1 MFRRRQSLIRLA
13 AITISA
19 SALSLSLAGVAVA
32 ADNTISIGILA
43 PESTIV
49 GQGILD
55 AAELATNEVNASG
68 GIDGHKIVLHKY
80 NTQLSASAATLAFQ
94 RAVQQDGATAVVGV
108 FTSEVALALIPWAS
122 RLKTPL
128 MVTAAASDD
137 ISKRVHADPQRFKYV
152 FHSFINSTDI
162 AKEACIVTKDLI
174 MSNDRYKK
182 FNRAVLFSEDANWT
196 IPLDA
201 EYKKCLPKIGID
213 IVDAIRFSPN
223 TDDFTPIFNQIESK
237 KANLMMTA
245 IAHVGVKPVTQWHQQ
260 QVPALMIGSNG
271 QSSSAD
277 FWNATNGATNNVV
290 GIGTPG
296 MGGVAMTPKTPA
308 FYKAYQAAF
317 KTKEPAYSAYT
328 TYDAMLTIFDAL
340 KRSGLKGGSKL
351 VDAISATDI
360 VGVSGRIKFHPL
372 SSPNANEVIFSADPK
387 KGQSFIGYQWQEG
400 ALKVVW
406 PKSLATA
413 EFRVPDMMLK

>member
-1 MFRRRQSLIRLA
+1 MSYKRQSIIQLA
-13 AITISA
+13 VTAISA
-19 SALSLSLAGVAVA
+19 GVLSLSMTGTAAA
-32 ADNTISIGILA
+32 ADDTISIGVLA
-43 PESTIV
+43 PESSIV
-49 GQGILD
+49 GQGIID
-55 AAELATNEVNASG
+55 AAELAANEVNASG
-68 GIDGHKIVLHKY
+68 GIDGRKVVLHKY
-80 NTQLSASAATLAFQ
+80 NTQMSASAATLAFQ

-108 FTSEVALALIPWAS
+108 FTSEVALALIPWAA

-137 ISKRVHADPQRFKYV
+137 ISKRVHADPQQFKYV

-162 AKEACIVTKDLI
+162 AEESCIVTKDLV
-174 MSNDRYKK
+174 MSNDKYKK
-182 FNRAVLFSEDANWT
+182 YNRAVLFSEDANWT

-260 QVPALMIGSNG
+260 EVPALMIGSNG

-296 MGGVAMTPKTPA
+296 MGGVALTAKTPA

-317 KTKEPAYSAYT
+317 KIKEPAYSAYT
-328 TYDAMLTIFDAL
+328 TYDAMLTVFDAL
-340 KRSGLKGGSKL
+340 KRSGLKGGATL
-351 VDAISATDI
+351 ADAISATNI
-360 VGVSGRIKFHPL
+360 VGVSGQIKFHPL
-372 SSPNANEVIFSADPK
+372 SDPNANEVVFSEDPK
-387 KGQSFIGYQWQEG
+387 EGQSFIGYQWQDG
-400 ALKVVW
+400 QLKVVW

-413 EFRVPDMMLK
+413 EFRMPAAVLK